1 MRRRRA
7 FCTAAAMNSADRRA
21 LSVCC
26 KVDRCAVIEEQRA
39 AIHRQQAE
47 IVRLLAE
54 NAALRRGDGLIG
66 PVLGRNIPLSPGLV
80 QTGDLT
86 VFDYIARLRRTSHDL
101 SNMLLFGSSP

>member
-1 MRRRRA
+1 
-7 FCTAAAMNSADRRA
+7 MNSADRRA
-21 LSVCC
+21 LTVCC
-26 KVDRCAVIEEQRA
+26 KVDRDVVIEEQRA

-54 NAALRRGDGLIG
+54 NAALRRGDGPIG
-66 PVLGRNIPLSPGLV
+66 PVIGRNIPLSTSLV